1 MGFVWSFLIHYI
13 TNHCLTLTLSIVIYS
28 YLWAVCLVSLLDHQL
43 SGLDWLDITVKQSES
58 NWVTWDGTAESDW
71 LHCLACPTRPVS
83 YLAHWAAASLYYVMY
98 TFLWKFHK
106 TFQISIKKASVSSDI
121 FSLIE
126 LSFVSSLVWLQ
137 QWRHLDSKDTF
148 SQYLINENMLSS
160 VLSCGAFARI
170 AYVPVVT
177 SQ

>member
-58 NWVTWDGTAESDW
+58 NWVTWDGTAEW
-71 LHCLACPTRPVS
+71 LAPLPGLPYQAGVLPSTLGCCL
-83 YLAHWAAASLYYVMY
+83 SLLCYIGIYK
-98 TFLWKFHK
+98 FLWKFHK
-106 TFQISIKKASVSSDI
+106 KIQLSIKKASVSPDI
-121 FSLIE
+121 SSLIE

-148 SQYLINENMLSS
+148 SQYLINDYMLS
-160 VLSCGAFARI
+160 
-170 AYVPVVT
+170 
-177 SQ
+177 